1 MGRRRFQPYEVT
13 LDIIDAATDGRAVA
27 KEEEKVIFVEDAV
40 PGDRAVVKVFR
51 KQKGIYIG
59 KVSELIT
66 PSPDRVEPDCKHF
79 DVCGGCKWQNMSYE
93 AQANAKHQQ
102 VVDAIQR
109 IGKVPIGEILPV
121 LANETPYHYRNKLE
135 FSFSDKAWLK
145 KEDMEREDID
155 QRSLG
160 YHVPRIFDK
169 VIQIKE
175 CLLQK
180 PIVNDIRNELLSYCR
195 EHDYAFYNMKSHEGF
210 LRNLAF
216 RTTEANGELMV
227 ILIVADDRL
236 DLVEPVFT
244 HLAERFPQVTNW
256 VWVVNPKKNNS
267 YTDLPYRIWQGSP
280 FITEELGGYQFRIS
294 PVSFF
299 QTNPR
304 QAERLYGVIKDFM
317 AQSLPEGQSQ
327 HPVVYDLYSGTGS
340 IGIFVSE
347 LAQKVVGIEY
357 VEDAIKDA
365 RVNVELN
372 DISNFSFY
380 AGDMKKILTDELVDR
395 EGKPDLIIADPPRAG
410 MDPKV
415 VTQILK
421 VAPEYIIYVSCK
433 PATQARD
440 LQLMAEQYELLKIQP
455 VDMFPQ
461 TAHVE
466 NVALLK
472 RKA

>member
-13 LDIIDAATDGRAVA
+13 LDILDAATDGRAVA

-59 KVSELIT
+59 NVSELIT
-66 PSPDRVEPDCKHF
+66 PSPDRVEPACKHF

-93 AQANAKHQQ
+93 AQAKAKHQQ
-102 VVDAIQR
+102 VVDAITR
-109 IGKVPIGEILPV
+109 IGKVEIGEILPV

-145 KEDMEREDID
+145 KEDIGREDID

-169 VIQIKE
+169 VIQIEE

-180 PIVNDIRNELLSYCR
+180 PIVNDIRNELVSYCR
-195 EHDYAFYNMKSHEGF
+195 EHDYAFYNMKTHEGF

-227 ILIVADDRL
+227 ILIVADDSL
-236 DLVEPVFT
+236 DLIDPVFT
-244 HLAERFPQVTNW
+244 HLMERFPQVTNW
-256 VWVVNPKKNNS
+256 VWIVNPKKNNS

-280 FITEELGGYQFRIS
+280 FITEKLGDYQFRIS

-304 QAERLYGVIKDFM
+304 QAERLYGVVKDFM
-317 AQSLPEGQSQ
+317 AQTLPEGQSQ

-365 RVNVELN
+365 RVNIELN
-372 DISNFSFY
+372 GLSNFSFY

-395 EGKPDLIIADPPRAG
+395 EGSPNVIIADPPRAG

-440 LQLMAEQYELLKIQP
+440 LQVMSEQYELLKIQP

-472 RKA
+472 RKV

>member
-1 MGRRRFQPYEVT
+1 MGRRRFIPYEVT

-27 KEEEKVIFVEDAV
+27 KEDEKVIFVEDAV
-40 PGDRAVVKVFR
+40 PGDKALVKVFR
-51 KQKGIYIG
+51 KQKGIFIG
-59 KVSELIT
+59 KVSEVLT
-66 PSPDRVEPDCKHF
+66 PSPDRVEPSCKHF

-93 AQANAKHQQ
+93 AQTAAKHKQ
-102 VVDAIQR
+102 VVEAIQR
-109 IGKVPIGEILPV
+109 IGKVPIGEILPI
-121 LANETPYHYRNKLE
+121 LSNETAYGYRNKLE
-135 FSFSDKAWLK
+135 FSFSDKAWLSK
-145 KEDMEREDID
+145 ADMQREDID

-169 VIQIKE
+169 IIQIEE

-180 PIVNDIRNELLSYCR
+180 PIVNDIRNEVVRYGR
-195 EHDYAFYNMKSHEGF
+195 EHDYPFYNMKSHEGF

-236 DLVEPVFT
+236 DLVDPMFS
-244 HLAERFPQVTNW
+244 HLVERFPQVTNW
-256 VWVVNPKKNNS
+256 VWIVNPKKNNS
-267 YTDLPYRIWQGSP
+267 YTDLPYRIWRGEP
-280 FITEELGGYQFRIS
+280 FITEKLGEYQFRIS

-304 QAERLYGVIKDFM
+304 QAERLYGVVKDFLKET
-317 AQSLPEGQSQ
+317 LPTDQSQ
-327 HPVVYDLYSGTGS
+327 HPVIYDLYSGTGS

-357 VEDAIKDA
+357 VEDAIRDA

-372 DISNFSFY
+372 ELPNFSFY
-380 AGDMKKILTDELVDR
+380 AGDMKKILTDELVSR
-395 EGKPDLIIADPPRAG
+395 EGSPNLIIADPPRAG

-415 VTQILK
+415 VKQILK
-421 VAPEYIIYVSCK
+421 VAPEYLIYVSCK

-440 LQLMAEQYELLKIQP
+440 IQLMAEQYDLLKIQP